1 MNLAPFLLFIVLLT
15 LFLNEYVENKLVLII
30 AACILLG
37 APLLYKI
44 LQREG
49 IIHPKLTGLIKFRG
63 SYPIYDFSGRKY
75 SASAIAL
82 STTPASDDRASR
94 FDNELNYERLSRFSE
109 ALSSFGAPVAYVS
122 FSCPNR
128 SLVGGSVNSSTSR
141 SFIIVWASG
150 KDDEELQR
158 SSEMYSKQLEGIC
171 SVALPNA
178 QTKRMGNEEISLL
191 LSSPLPFA
199 LPNLIPL
206 SEKIKPTPAPIL
218 PVPPPPKSPDPSTA
232 FSPPETDAVNGN
244 GPFLGWVYSGDKKI
258 APLVLYLRDLQR
270 HTSIFGATGGGK
282 STTAISLALRLFSI
296 GIPTLIL
303 DWHGEHS
310 KIITEAGG
318 RVFCPGSTENGI
330 TINPLSGCSGRDL
343 GFQVEFVTDIFSQIF
358 QFTAPQSYMFREAIK
373 SCYRSKVTPTLSDL
387 INELGLLPIR
397 SSWDHETRMALMR
410 RLKLFTEGT
419 CGMAVNG
426 ADSFYREELFRGL
439 VSIDLS
445 HLKDVNSRSIFSNM
459 LLKVVYDYTIA
470 KKEQPSLSHALLIE
484 EAQNILPPRRPEMPR
499 PIGERILGE
508 LRKFGE
514 GVIVVSQFPSSIS
527 QDVLKNTSVRII
539 HAIRSGEDL
548 KVLGASTSLSEEQC
562 KAITSL
568 SPGEAVV
575 NLPYR
580 TSNIFVKVT
589 PDPLFNMPRST
600 GSDPLSSLPSQV

>member
-1 MNLAPFLLFIVLLT
+1 MDLAPFLLFVVLLT
-15 LFLNEYVENKLVLII
+15 LFLNDYVENKLVLI
-30 AACILLG
+30 AFTCILLG
-37 APLLYKI
+37 VPLLYKV

-49 IIHPKLTGLIKFRG
+49 IIHPKLAGLIKFRG

-82 STTPASDDRASR
+82 STTPASDDRTSR

-109 ALSSFGAPVAYVS
+109 ALNSFGAPVAYVS

-128 SLVGGSVNSSTSR
+128 SIVGGSVSSSTNR

-150 KDDEELQR
+150 KDDEELQK

-178 QTKRMGNEEISLL
+178 QTKRMRKEEISLL

-199 LPNLIPL
+199 LPNLITL
-206 SEKIKPTPAPIL
+206 SERLKPTPAL
-218 PVPPPPKSPDPSTA
+218 PAPPPPTSPDPSVA
-232 FSPPETDAVNGN
+232 FDPPETGAVSGD

-258 APLVLYLRDLQR
+258 APLALYLRDLQR

-282 STTAISLALRLFSI
+282 STTAITLALRLFST
-296 GIPTLIL
+296 GISTLIL

-310 KIITEAGG
+310 RIITEAGG
-318 RVFCPGSTENGI
+318 KVFCPGSTEHGI
-330 TINPLSGCSGRDL
+330 TINPLTGCSGRDI

-373 SCYRSKVTPTLSDL
+373 ACYRSKVTPTLSDL

-426 ADSFYREELFRGL
+426 TDSFYREELFRGL

-445 HLKDVNSRSIFSNM
+445 HLKDVNSRSIFSNL
-459 LLKVVYDYTIA
+459 LLKAVYDYVIA
-470 KKEQPSLSHALLIE
+470 RKEQPSLSHALLIE

-499 PIGERILGE
+499 SIGERILGE

-514 GVIVVSQFPSSIS
+514 GVIIVSQFPSSIS
-527 QDVLKNTSVRII
+527 QDVLKNTTVRII

-548 KVLGASTSLSEEQC
+548 KVLGGSTSLSEEQC
-562 KAITSL
+562 RAITSL

-575 NLPYR
+575 NLPYK
-580 TSNIFVKVT
+580 TSNVFVKVT
-589 PDPLFNMPRST
+589 PDPLFAMPRST
-600 GSDPLSSLPSQV
+600 VSDPLSSLPSQV

>member
-1 MNLAPFLLFIVLLT
+1 MNLAPFLLFVVLLN
-15 LFLNEYVENKLVLII
+15 LFLNDYVENKLVLI
-30 AACILLG
+30 AFTCILLG
-37 APLLYKI
+37 VPLLYRI

-49 IIHPKLTGLIKFRG
+49 IIHPKLAGLIKFRG

-109 ALSSFGAPVAYVS
+109 ALNSFGAPVAYIS

-128 SLVGGSVNSSTSR
+128 SIVGGAVSSSTNR

-150 KDDEELQR
+150 KDDEELQK
-158 SSEMYSKQLEGIC
+158 SSEMYSKQLEGVC

-178 QTKRMGNEEISLL
+178 QTKRMSKEEISLL

-206 SEKIKPTPAPIL
+206 SERLKPTPALIIPA
-218 PVPPPPKSPDPSTA
+218 PPPPTSPDPSAA
-232 FSPPETDAVNGN
+232 FDPPETDAVSGD

-258 APLVLYLRDLQR
+258 APLALYLRDLQR

-282 STTAISLALRLFSI
+282 STTAITLALRLFST
-296 GIPTLIL
+296 GISTLIL

-310 KIITEAGG
+310 RIITEAGG
-318 RVFCPGSTENGI
+318 KVFCPGSTEHGI
-330 TINPLSGCSGRDL
+330 TINPLSGCSGRDI

-373 SCYRSKVTPTLSDL
+373 ACYRSKVTPTLSDL

-426 ADSFYREELFRGL
+426 TDSFYREELFRGL

-445 HLKDVNSRSIFSNM
+445 HLKDVNSRSIFSNL
-459 LLKVVYDYTIA
+459 LLKAVYDYVIA
-470 KKEQPSLSHALLIE
+470 RKEQPSLSHVLLIE

-499 PIGERILGE
+499 SIGERILGE

-514 GVIVVSQFPSSIS
+514 GVIIVSQFPSSIS

-548 KVLGASTSLSEEQC
+548 KVLGGSTSLSEEQC
-562 KAITSL
+562 RAITSL
-568 SPGEAVV
+568 SPGEAIV
-575 NLPYR
+575 NLPYK
-580 TSNIFVKVT
+580 TSNVFVKVT
-589 PDPLFNMPRST
+589 PDPLFT
-600 GSDPLSSLPSQV
+600 